1 VKPRGGESGV
11 VLLLVLVVIV
21 LSASTVFTF
30 ARRSLLDILS
40 ARQRSDRVRAELLAR
55 SGVGLALR
63 ALGEDRSSSD
73 PIARA
78 LESSRDPWLVL
89 GQAPIVVDVDGDGN
103 ADGELRIQVLDAG
116 GRIPLRALLDQEGKA
131 APVARDFLR
140 QALERVVD
148 NLPGRR
154 EEKRYDTE
162 AIADGIID
170 WMDQDKE
177 TRLGDDEAKYYEDRG
192 AARGPVDRKLV
203 SLAEL
208 APVPGMDGT
217 LLNALG
223 DYFAPAPEFPRSE
236 GGGLNPNTAPPH
248 LLALLYLVANDEGR
262 FVEDE
267 DIYSVLKARKD
278 GQVFCPAEGG
288 GSEEDCTDFASTLGA
303 GGETIFPPLAF
314 QTNIFAVRVRARMG
328 SAQACVTTVV
338 NREKV
343 EKIKPLA
350 YRLGC

>member
-1 VKPRGGESGV
+1 MKREREEGV
-11 VLLLVLVVIV
+11 VLLLVLIVIV
-21 LSASTVFTF
+21 LSISTVYTF
-30 ARRSLLDILS
+30 ARRSLLDVLS

-55 SGVGLALR
+55 SGLSLALR
-63 ALGEDRSSSD
+63 SLGEDRNSTD
-73 PIARA
+73 PLAKAI
-78 LESSRDPWLVL
+78 ESPRDPWVVL
-89 GQAPIVVDVDGDGN
+89 GAAPIGLGNDGEQ
-103 ADGELRIQVLDAG
+103 AVDGELRIQILDAG
-116 GRIPLRALLDQEGKA
+116 ERIPLRLLVGKEGE
-131 APVARDFLR
+131 APPEARDFL
-140 QALERVVD
+140 QKALDKIID
-148 NLPGRR
+148 NLPGRK

-170 WMDQDKE
+170 WMDKNKE

-192 AARGPVDRKLV
+192 AKRGPVDRPLV

-208 APVPGMDGT
+208 AEVPGLEAP

-223 DYFAPAPEFPRSE
+223 DYFSPAPDFPRSE

-248 LLALLYLVANDEGR
+248 LLALLYLVANEQGR

-278 GQVFCPAEGG
+278 GQVFCPSEGG

-314 QTNIFAVRVRARMG
+314 QTNVFAIRVRARMG
-328 SAQACVTTVV
+328 TAQACIATVV

>member
-1 VKPRGGESGV
+1 VSPGRKRDGESGV
-11 VLLLVLVVIV
+11 VLLLVLVVII
-21 LSASTVFTF
+21 LSVSTVYTYQ
-30 ARRSLLDILS
+30 RRSLLDVLS

-55 SGVGLALR
+55 SGVSLALR
-63 ALGEDRSSSD
+63 ALGEDRSSND
-73 PIARA
+73 PLARA

-89 GQAPIVVDVDGDGN
+89 GLAPIEVP
-103 ADGELRIQVLDAG
+103 DGELRIQILDAG
-116 GRIPLRALLDQEGKA
+116 ERIPLRALLDQEGKA
-131 APVARDFLR
+131 IPLSRDFLR
-140 QALERVVD
+140 QALEKIVD

-170 WMDQDKE
+170 WIDMDKE
-177 TRLGDDEAKYYEDRG
+177 TRLGDEEAKYYEERG
-192 AARGPVDRKLV
+192 ADRGPVDRKLV

-208 APVPGMDGT
+208 SGIPGLDAT

-223 DYFAPAPEFPRSE
+223 DYFSPAPEFPRSE

-248 LLALLYLVANDEGR
+248 LLALLYLVANEEGR

-278 GQVFCPAEGG
+278 GQVFCPTEGG

-314 QTNIFAVRVRARMG
+314 QTNVFAIRVRARMG
-328 SAQACVTTVV
+328 TAQACVTTVV